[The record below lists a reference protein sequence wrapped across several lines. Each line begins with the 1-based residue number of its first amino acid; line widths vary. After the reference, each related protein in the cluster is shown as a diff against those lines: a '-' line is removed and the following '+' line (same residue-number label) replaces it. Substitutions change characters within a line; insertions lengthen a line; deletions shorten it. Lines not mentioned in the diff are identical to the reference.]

1 MFNEMI
7 LKGMTAIKANNIL
20 IRNGYTQT
28 FVKEIGRDRVRVGY
42 SFTAAGVT
50 LREFEMLIVGK
61 VVFAIS
67 KGD

>member
-7 LKGMTAIKANNIL
+7 LKGMTAVKAHNIL
-20 IRNGYTQT
+20 IRNGYTLN
-28 FVKEIGRDRVRVGY
+28 FVKEIGHNRARVGY

-61 VVFAIS
+61 VVFAVS

>member
-7 LKGMTAIKANNIL
+7 LKGTTAVKAHNML
-20 IRNGYTQT
+20 IRNGYTLT
-28 FVKEIGRDRVRVGY
+28 FVKEIGRGRARVGY

-50 LREFEMLIVGK
+50 LRSFEMLIVDK
-61 VVFAIS
+61 VVFAVS